1 MITKLI
7 FLGGGNMAEAIF
19 AGLVDNQNFVIEV
32 IQRNYEKAN
41 RLKNVYPTIKVSSS
55 LDCTPNSDDIV
66 LLAIKPQQA
75 KEACL
80 AIKEHLQHCTLISV
94 MAGLPIESIASW
106 IGNNKII
113 RTMPNTPS
121 SIKKGIT
128 AIYSSDLVSEKNQK
142 IAMSIFS
149 KIGITYQ
156 AKNETE
162 IDKIAP
168 VSSSAIAFI
177 YYFMEGMIESAVK
190 DFGFSQD
197 DATEFVKQ
205 AVIGSSAL
213 LEVNPEINISEQRAK
228 VTSKKGMTEQ
238 GILTFENLGLHHI
251 IATSMQNCYKRALE
265 MAKEFN

>member
-19 AGLVDNQNFVIEV
+19 AGLVDNENFAIEV
-32 IQRNYEKAN
+32 IQRNVEKAD
-41 RLKNVYPTIKVSSS
+41 RLKNAYPTIRIMPT
-55 LDCTPNSDDIV
+55 LDYTPNQDDIV
-66 LLAIKPQQA
+66 FLAIKPQQA

-80 AIKEHLQHCTLISV
+80 AIKQHLKNCTLISV
-94 MAGLPIESIASW
+94 MAGLPIESIANW

-142 IAMSIFS
+142 LAMSIFS
-149 KIGITYQ
+149 KIGITYK
-156 AKNETE
+156 AKNEAE

-190 DFGFSQD
+190 DFGFSRD
-197 DATEFVKQ
+197 EATEFVKQ

-213 LEVNPEINISEQRAK
+213 LDISPEIGISEQRAK

-238 GILTFENLGLHHI
+238 GLLTFERSGLHSI
-251 IATSMQNCYKRALE
+251 TSEAMQNCYKRALE